1 MKQRLTQTRRATLMN
16 SISASSNDSATDGSL
31 FSVGQIRLAELS
43 VFNWGSFSGL
53 HTATIDPFGTLIT
66 GDNGSGKSTLIDGLM
81 ALLLPAGR
89 ATFNVAAAQG
99 DRSDRTLLSYM
110 RGSYG
115 SVHDGSGTRVKSKR
129 EGSVVTGLRALYRAD
144 DGSCITLAAL
154 FWTTQSSNALS
165 DVKRVYVIAKRNF
178 LLKELLD
185 AFGEGNARSLKQWL
199 RNDPAITNCDD
210 HFSDYQELY
219 RKRLYMDNRNAP
231 ALLSRALG
239 LKKIDDL
246 TGLIRE
252 LVLEPSTVKDDA
264 RKVVDEFSDLVATHN
279 QLIDAR
285 EQKQHL
291 SKLPEL
297 EQGLKQAEK
306 ALSRLMSERDG
317 LAAYFGELCYQLWSK
332 KIAGLQLALKDLSLL
347 IKQIT
352 EQESEAD
359 LLAEQRH
366 EDYIKAGGGRIETL
380 KNELKTITEQLST
393 VTIRS
398 SSYQADAR
406 ALGLNDQLLEAQFI
420 DNQSQVEKRLGDIRS
435 DNREAQD
442 SFAEVSGQL
451 GLYQTREKETE
462 KEITE
467 ITARPDSNIDV
478 RFQQLRDELV
488 ESLGFNREQCVFIGE
503 LIDVNEEHRHW
514 QGAIERALGGL
525 RTTLAVPADHF
536 SMVTRWLNTRHTGL
550 HVRVQVVREYTDHTD
565 FKSNGFLRKLIW
577 RKHPYRE
584 WLKKH
589 LSRFDL
595 QCVSS
600 TEELDVTPFSMTQQG
615 LMHMDKGRFE
625 KKDQHRID
633 DRRRWQLGFS
643 NKSRLA
649 ILHYDKKEL
658 TQQIA
663 ETLRLVE
670 KAREELDAISKQESL
685 WEKLREYQWHE
696 IDAPRWQSKVT
707 RIKKDL
713 QLLEQAGSN
722 LEKAR
727 QRWEQSKQDL
737 AEIRITKEEHKIHQ
751 GELKGK
757 LDDADEQ
764 RQSAADAAALGLDD
778 SVRELLDKRVR
789 DLQEND
795 LEKVSLLE
803 HQFRQDVEKLLEK
816 VRTDKSRYENT
827 ATGIMSSFRQKWEV
841 IAVDW
846 RCDIVSLE
854 DYLEHLRQLEE
865 EGLPHLVEQFTE
877 RLNKHATQSLARIRQ
892 RLDSERDDILERIDT
907 INQVLTRTEFKPGSH
922 LKLGAKT
929 ERYPHVIQFNRHVST
944 VLSQATSE
952 DHEARFQQLKL
963 VVEILEKASNPTT
976 ASTLESMRLLDPRY
990 QMSFYA
996 EELDAKTHEVRDV
1009 LKSSS
1014 GKSGGEKESF
1024 AGTIVAASLAYV
1036 LTPDGYDRPVYSTV
1050 FLDEAFS
1057 NTAEAVSRRVLRVFK
1072 ELHIHVNLIT
1082 PYKNLNLARESARS
1096 LLIAERDQEKHESHL
1111 CEVTWE
1117 EVDRRLKEERERKT
1131 KIEAQA
1137 LGIETNRIE
1146 SHVIEPHATKP
1157 GVEIETDEEIDQVI
1171 DGGR

>member
-1 MKQRLTQTRRATLMN
+1 MST
-16 SISASSNDSATDGSL
+16 SAAGDSL

-43 VFNWGSFSGL
+43 VFNWGSFHGL
-53 HTATIDPFGTLIT
+53 HTAKIDPHGTLVT
-66 GDNGSGKSTLIDGLM
+66 GDNGAGKSTLIDALM

-110 RGSYG
+110 RGSFG
-115 SVHDGSGTRVKSKR
+115 SAHDGSGTRVKSKR
-129 EGSVVTGLRALYRAD
+129 EASVVTGLRALYRGD
-144 DGSCITLAAL
+144 DGSCITLAAI

-165 DVKRVYVIAKRNF
+165 DVKRVYIIAKRN
-178 LLKELLD
+178 LSLKELLD
-185 AFGEGNARSLKQWL
+185 AFGDGNARSLKQWL
-199 RNDPAITNCDD
+199 RDDPSITNCDNR
-210 HFSDYQELY
+210 FSDYQELY
-219 RKRLYMDNRNAP
+219 RKLLYMDNKNAP
-231 ALLSRALG
+231 SLLSRALG

-246 TGLIRE
+246 TSLIRE

-285 EQKQHL
+285 EQKEHL
-291 SKLPEL
+291 LKLPEL
-297 EQGLKQAEK
+297 EK
-306 ALSRLMSERDG
+306 ALKHAEHKLDCLISERDG

-332 KIAGLQLALKDLSLL
+332 KVAELQLNLEDLSLL
-347 IKQIT
+347 IKQIS
-352 EQESEAD
+352 EQESDAD
-359 LLAEQRH
+359 LLVEQHH
-366 EDYIKAGGGRIETL
+366 EDYIKAGGDRIETL
-380 KNELKTITEQLST
+380 KNDLRNAESRLNNII
-393 VTIRS
+393 IRS
-398 SSYQADAR
+398 SAYQQDAR
-406 ALGLNDQLLEAQFI
+406 ILGLNDQLLEAQFI
-420 DNQSQVEKRLGDIRS
+420 TNQSQVEARLTSIESDKRD
-435 DNREAQD
+435 AQD
-442 SFAEVSGQL
+442 SFAQVGGQL
-451 GLYQTREKETE
+451 SHLQSKE
-462 KEITE
+462 KEINKE
-467 ITARPDSNIDV
+467 IAEISARPDSNIDV

-488 ESLGFNREQCVFIGE
+488 ESLGFDREQCVFIGE
-503 LIDVNEEHRHW
+503 LIDVQEDQRHW

-525 RTTLAVPADHF
+525 RTTLAVPADRF

-550 HVRVQVVREYTDHTD
+550 HVRVQVVRESAGHTNLQAE
-565 FKSNGFLRKLIW
+565 FKGNGFLKKLVW

-600 TEELDVTPFSMTQQG
+600 TEELDVTPYSMTQQG

-625 KKDQHRID
+625 KKDQHKID

-649 ILHYDKKEL
+649 ILQNDRKAL
-658 TQQIA
+658 TQQLA
-663 ETLRLVE
+663 ETLRSVE
-670 KAREELDAISKQESL
+670 KARENLDAISKRESL
-685 WEKLREYQWHE
+685 WEKLREYQWDD
-696 IDAPRWQSKVT
+696 INAPYWEAKISRMQ
-707 RIKKDL
+707 KDL
-713 QLLEQAGSN
+713 QALEQAGSD

-727 QRWEQSKQDL
+727 QRWEQAKQEL
-737 AEIRITKEEHKIHQ
+737 ARIRKTKEEHKIHE

-757 LDDADEQ
+757 LEDAEDQ
-764 RQSAADAAALGLDD
+764 QKSAADAAKPGLEET
-778 SVRELLDKRVR
+778 VRALLDLRLDIRLDKQAGSLRK
-789 DLQEND
+789 ND
-795 LEKVSLLE
+795 LEQVSPLE
-803 HQFRQDVEKLLEK
+803 VQFRQDIEKSLEK
-816 VRTDKSRYENT
+816 YRVNKSRGENT

-841 IAVDW
+841 IAADW

-854 DYLEHLRQLEE
+854 EYLEHLRQLEE

-892 RLDSERDDILERIDT
+892 RLDSERDDIVERIDT
-907 INQVLTRTEFKPGSH
+907 INRVLTRTEFKPGSH

-929 ERYPHVIQFNRHVST
+929 ERYPHVKEFNQHVST

-952 DHEARFQQLKL
+952 DHEARFQQLKR
-963 VVEILEKASNPTT
+963 VVEILEKASNPAT
-976 ASTLESMRLLDPRY
+976 SGTLESMRLLDPRY
-990 QMSFYA
+990 QMSFFA

-1009 LKSSS
+1009 LESSS

-1111 CEVTWE
+1111 CEVTWQE
-1117 EVDRRLKEERERKT
+1117 IDRRLNNERERKA

-1137 LGIETNRIE
+1137 LGVELE
-1146 SHVIEPHATKP
+1146 VEP
-1157 GVEIETDEEIDQVI
+1157 GVETGAELDVETD
-1171 DGGR
+1171 